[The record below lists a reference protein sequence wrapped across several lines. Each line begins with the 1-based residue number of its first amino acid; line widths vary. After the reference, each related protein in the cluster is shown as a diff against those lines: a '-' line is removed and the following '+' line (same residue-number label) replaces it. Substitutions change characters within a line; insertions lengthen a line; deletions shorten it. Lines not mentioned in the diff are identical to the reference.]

1 MTHLASQRI
10 WKKNPK
16 SYQNGCVKAQKQR
29 RSWLVDNT
37 VPAKRRFTYTLT
49 VECASEGNA
58 DLGAVENLLDLHFQ
72 ELVMNDSFVNE
83 LDEKQAVTIQVI
95 PNFGQK

>member
-1 MTHLASQRI
+1 VSEA
-10 WKKNPK
+10 PE
-16 SYQNGCVKAQKQR
+16 
-29 RSWLVDNT
+29 
-37 VPAKRRFTYTLT
+37 AKRRFSYTLT

-58 DLGAVENLLDLHFQ
+58 DLEQVERLLDLHFQ
-72 ELVMNDSFVNE
+72 DLVMDDSFVNE

>member
-1 MTHLASQRI
+1 MSEA
-10 WKKNPK
+10 PE
-16 SYQNGCVKAQKQR
+16 
-29 RSWLVDNT
+29 
-37 VPAKRRFTYTLT
+37 AKRKFTYTLS

-58 DLGAVENLLDLHFQ
+58 DLNEVERLLDLHFQ
-72 ELVMNDSFVNE
+72 DLVMDDQFVAE